1 MSYPEDLSKPAE
13 LQELLFKKEFAQ
25 LKLNQK
31 YLRDLTPYSVNELIL
46 EPAFLK
52 ENHLSLQSYQQFV
65 GNFQNPETPNTRVLV
80 SHSTGAGK
88 TVTAIHSARAFISYY
103 QLQHNLTEEGGVSNT
118 PLVFII
124 GFSKGIFQREL
135 LRRPEFGFIS
145 KEEIAEHRRLRYLA
159 ETGSQA
165 DREALSEFESRVKK
179 RLSKKSRGGF
189 FKFYGYKE
197 FFNRLFI
204 FSEEALKNLK
214 KTKMVQEEGEE
225 EQEIT
230 MLDEDVILEG
240 LKSGT
245 ISLNMELVDSMANGY
260 VICDEI
266 HRVYNSSEINNY
278 GIALRLIGC
287 IYDSPDL
294 VNKIVSLE
302 GKTSTGLDRMTML
315 RNATLRFLLASATPV
330 NNSPTEIIDLLN
342 ILIPISTMVQRYP
355 NAQPSTKKAS
365 LLPRLHKEDFF
376 EDNRNLKKGAL
387 KEIQN
392 LIQGFVSFL
401 RDNNPK
407 YYPERI
413 IDGTEIPIPTKYLKD
428 RVSFYQG
435 KTLPYLKFVRCPM
448 SPLHYKTYKAVYSG
462 TLPPDGQ
469 SLVDG
474 VLPNPGLVE
483 GTEGLGLFR
492 TKDVRYSLSNASQEW
507 KDKNQID
514 MVKQDNP
521 PLNIITGEF
530 QKLPHLAKYYS
541 KYARMMEDLIEN
553 LKTDGGKVLINHQF
567 VKMSGVLFIQE
578 VLRRNGFIDEFSG
591 ATDETLCSRCGIARH
606 KHKPKDH
613 EYTPARFIILYGDID
628 RNSIEKSL
636 EKFKSPD
643 NLYGYQYRVLIGSK
657 IINEG
662 IDLNHIQQE
671 WVLSAPANIPTL
683 IQIFGRGIRKN
694 SHLALPPEKRKV
706 HIRIYVSSLPE
717 GEQKHDLSYEERK
730 YFDKLQDYLVIQE
743 IDRVFNAN
751 AIDAPINR
759 DIIMP
764 PHLSAKQSNVE
775 DLGSL
780 YFEPAEVFGKKWHE
794 IAAHKRDVQPGDVSD
809 VTFQAF
815 HAQSEIQ
822 TIMYIIKR
830 LFVEQSP
837 VWTYDELWKMVRQ
850 PPFDLQVNPAL
861 FDEGNFLIALYGLL
875 EDPRR
880 GVDTYQI
887 MTGLHPTTD
896 SLSVSRFFDDMDRRI
911 MAEGR
916 DCRIV
921 ELDGYYILFPITETL
936 VNEELEE
943 ETDKGVG
950 SKSPPSYLGV
960 NSINLTGIPEIDVDS
975 WHRYSEHSDNT
986 VLRITKHLQTSNISY
1001 NQMKYKFFNQFR
1013 STPVENLPTTVEV
1026 YDLDFHAK
1034 LVEDAIRY
1042 AFNILTNPQMAFSEL
1057 HEFYFKMLYFYD
1069 RMELILFAD
1078 HLEDTS
1084 LFNIYKPYVTKAN
1097 INFGVHDVKKER
1109 KVLRENHQYNPFLMS
1124 SIVKSS
1130 SDRTFNID
1138 RLNEFLGRKVSSKK
1152 NPRLEDMVLKVD
1164 KPKAGKINKVFS
1176 NMLPVG
1182 HFLSSTME
1190 QIGTVAVPK
1199 IYIPEQD
1206 AKGLNPWVRSTEFVQ
1221 QNTPAGKEVENDII
1235 VGYYEKST
1243 GSIDVKFKLRPPAQK
1258 IVKHEDSRMI
1268 ERGSACNTR
1277 KKEDLYAIA
1286 TQLGLTK
1293 GKDAPIKEDSSI
1305 KDICQEIKLELM
1317 EREMQ
1322 ERRKFKHLTDE
1333 QRTKTKRVRWF
1344 YLHFEPQIIDL

>member
-1 MSYPEDLSKPAE
+1 MSYPSDLSNPSD
-13 LQELLFKKEFAQ
+13 LQDLLFKKEFAQ

-31 YLRDLTPYSVNELIL
+31 YLRDIDPYLINELIL
-46 EPAFLK
+46 EPAFLR

-65 GNFQNPETPNTRVLV
+65 GNFQNPETPYVRILV

-88 TVTAIHSARAFISYY
+88 TVSAIHSARSFINYY

-165 DREALSEFESRVKK
+165 DREALSEFEARVKK

-197 FFNRLFI
+197 FFNRLFV

-214 KTKMVQEEGEE
+214 KTKTVQEEEGEE
-225 EQEIT
+225 QEVT

-240 LKSGT
+240 LKNGT

-294 VNKIVSLE
+294 VNKIVSLA
-302 GKTSTGLDRMTML
+302 GKTSTGLDRMSML
-315 RNATLRFLLASATPV
+315 RNATLRFFFASATPV
-330 NNSPTEIIDLLN
+330 NNSPTEIVDLLN
-342 ILIPISTMVQRYP
+342 ILIPISVMVKRYP
-355 NAQPSTKKAS
+355 KSIPSEKHAS

-413 IDGTEIPIPTKYLKD
+413 VEGEEIGIPAKYLKD
-428 RVSFYQG
+428 RVSFYHG
-435 KTLPYLKFVRCPM
+435 KVLPYLKFIRCPM
-448 SPLHYKTYKAVYSG
+448 SPLHYKTYKSVYSG

-469 SLVDG
+469 SLVDM
-474 VLPNPGLVE
+474 VIPNPELVE
-483 GTEGLGLFR
+483 GTEGVGLFR
-492 TKDVRYSLSNASQEW
+492 TKDIRYSLANAPQSW

-530 QKLPHLAKYYS
+530 QRMPTLVKYCT
-541 KYARMMEDLIEN
+541 KYARMIEDLIKN
-553 LKTDGGKVLINHQF
+553 LKNDGGKVFINHQF

-578 VLRRNGFIDEFSG
+578 VLRKNGIIDEFSG
-591 ATDETLCSRCGIARH
+591 ATDETLCSKCGTARH
-606 KHKPKDH
+606 KHDKIKDH
-613 EYTPARFIILYGDID
+613 EYIPARFIILHGDID

-636 EKFKSPD
+636 EKFKGPD
-643 NLYGYQYRVLIGSK
+643 NLHGYQYRVLIGSK

-662 IDLNHIQQE
+662 IDLNQIQEE
-671 WVLSAPANIPTL
+671 WIMSAPANIPTL

-694 SHLALPPEKRKV
+694 SHLALPPEKRQV
-706 HIRIYVSSLPE
+706 RIRIYVSSLPE
-717 GEQKHDLSYEERK
+717 SEWKNDLSYEEKK
-730 YFDKLQDYLVIQE
+730 YFEKLQDYLVIQE

-751 AIDAPINR
+751 AIDAPINH

-764 PHLSAKQSNVE
+764 NKSRTNVE

-780 YFEPAEVFGKKWHE
+780 YFDPSEVFGKKWQE
-794 IAAHKRDVQPGDVSD
+794 IAAGKRDIHPNDVSD
-809 VTFQAF
+809 TTFQAY
-815 HAQSEIQ
+815 HAQDEVQ
-822 TIMYIIKR
+822 VLMYIIKR

-837 VWTYDELWKMVRQ
+837 VWTYDELWKAVRR
-850 PPFDLQVNPAL
+850 PPFDLQVNPEL
-861 FDEGNFLIALYGLL
+861 FKEGNFLIALHGLV
-875 EDPRR
+875 ENENR
-880 GVDTYQI
+880 GSVDTYQI
-887 MTGLHPTTD
+887 VTGLHPRNEMN
-896 SLSVSRFFDDMDRRI
+896 VSRFFDPMDRRI
-911 MAEGR
+911 IASGR

-921 ELDGYYILFPITETL
+921 EMDGYYVLFPITETIL
-936 VNEELEE
+936 NEDLEE
-943 ETDKGVG
+943 DTNVGVG
-950 SKSPPSYLGV
+950 TKSPPSYLGV
-960 NSINLTGIPEIDVDS
+960 NSINLTGIPEIDIDS
-975 WHRYSEHSDNT
+975 WHRYSEHADNT
-986 VLRITKHLQTSNISY
+986 VLRVTKHLQTSNISY
-1001 NQMKYKFFNQFR
+1001 NQMKYKFFSHFR
-1013 STPVENLPTTVEV
+1013 TVPVENLPTTVEV
-1026 YDLDFHAK
+1026 YDLDFHIK
-1034 LVEDAIRY
+1034 LVEDAVRY
-1042 AFNILTNPQMAFSEL
+1042 AFNIMTNPTMPFSEL

-1069 RMELILFAD
+1069 RLELILFAD
-1078 HLEDTS
+1078 HVEDTS

-1097 INFGVHDVKKER
+1097 ISFGVHETKKEK
-1109 KVLRENHQYNPFLMS
+1109 KVLKENHKYNPFLMS

-1130 SDRTFNID
+1130 SERTFNID
-1138 RLNEFLGRKVSSKK
+1138 RLNEFLGRKSTSKK
-1152 NPRLEDMVLKVD
+1152 NPRLEDMVLKVE
-1164 KPKAGKINKVFS
+1164 KPKQGKIQKVFS
-1176 NMLPVG
+1176 NMLPIG
-1182 HFLSSTME
+1182 HFLSSTVE

-1206 AKGLNPWVRSTEFVQ
+1206 QKGLNPWVRSNEFVQ
-1221 QNTPAGKEVENDII
+1221 QHAPVSQEVENDII
-1235 VGYYEKST
+1235 VGYYEKTS
-1243 GSIDVKFKLRPPAQK
+1243 GGIDVKFKLRPPAQK

-1293 GKDAPIKEDSSI
+1293 GKEATIKSDSSI
-1305 KDICQEIKLELM
+1305 KDICGEIKLELM

-1322 ERRKFKHLTDE
+1322 ERRKFKHLTPE
-1333 QRTKTKRVRWF
+1333 QRAKTKRVRWF
-1344 YLHFEPQIIDL
+1344 YLHFEPQLIDMV